1 MGGFFG
7 VAADNCEKCRTDL
20 FYGTDYHC
28 HLGIRRGGLATVS
41 ENSFSRVIHDITNTQ
56 FRSKFDADL
65 EKLAGDMGIGVI
77 SDYEDQP
84 LIIGS
89 HLGAYAIV
97 TVGAIKNDAELA
109 RMAFRKRATHFSEMN
124 GGELNPTELAAS
136 LINQEESFEA
146 GIRAAQEQIDG
157 SMSMLILTAKGIYA
171 VRDRL
176 GRTPVI
182 IGKGERGYAVTMET
196 CAFYN
201 LGYEVEQE
209 LGPGEAVFITRDGLA
224 QRLPPGERMQVCSF
238 LWIYYGYPAS
248 EYEGVNVER
257 SRYRSGAALAARD
270 TVEVDFATGI
280 PDSGVAHA
288 LGYSQ
293 KRRIPYSR
301 PFVKYTPTWARSFL
315 PQNQAQRELVAKM
328 KLIPIKKLTQGKRIL
343 FCDDSI
349 VRGTQL
355 KDTLQR
361 IYSYGAKEIH
371 MRLACP
377 PLFFGCNYLNFSRSR
392 TEMDLA
398 TRKAIEEIEGKGV
411 KYDIADYID
420 ERSDKHAALIE
431 HIRSKMGLTSL
442 SFQLLG
448 DMVEAI
454 GVDRGKLCT
463 YCWTGRDG
471 CSMYP
476 H

>member
-7 VAADNCEKCRTDL
+7 VISDDSEKCATHL

-28 HLGIRRGGLATVS
+28 HLGIRRGGLVTV
-41 ENSFSRVIHDITNTQ
+41 NGPKFTRVIHDISNTQ

-65 EKLAGDMGIGVI
+65 EKFDGWAGIGVI

-89 HLGAYAIV
+89 HLGTYAIV
-97 TVGAIKNDAELA
+97 TVGAIKNERELA
-109 RMAFRKRATHFSEMN
+109 QRAFDKRITHFSEMSGN
-124 GGELNPTELAAS
+124 ELNPTELTAT
-136 LINQEESFEA
+136 LINEAESFEA
-146 GIRAAQEQIDG
+146 GIKAAQERIEG
-157 SMSMLILTAKGIYA
+157 SMSMLILTPGGIYA
-171 VRDRL
+171 VRDRF

-182 IGKGERGYAVTMET
+182 IGKGESGYAVTMET

-201 LGYEVEQE
+201 LEYELEKE
-209 LGPGEAVFITRDGLA
+209 LGPGEVVFINRDGYE
-224 QRLPPGERMQVCSF
+224 QRVPPGDKMQICTF

-248 EYEGVNVER
+248 DYEGVNVELA
-257 SRYRSGAALAARD
+257 RYRSGAALAVRD
-270 TVEVDFATGI
+270 DVDVDFAAGI

-293 KRRIPYSR
+293 KKRIPYSR

-315 PQNQAQRELVAKM
+315 PPNQTARELVAKM
-328 KLIPIKKLTQGKRIL
+328 KLIPIKRFTQDKRIL

-361 IYSYGAKEIH
+361 IYAYGAKEIH

-377 PLFFGCNYLNFSRSR
+377 PIFYGCHYLNLSRSR
-392 TEMDLA
+392 SESGLA
-398 TRKAIEEIEGKGV
+398 TRKAIVAMTGTNNYNV
-411 KYDIADYID
+411 QDYVD
-420 ERSDKHAALIE
+420 ENGAGYQALIE
-431 HIRSKMGLTSL
+431 FLRSKMGLTSL
-442 SFQLLG
+442 VFQKLE
-448 DMVEAI
+448 DMKSAI
-454 GVDRGKLCT
+454 GIPGENLCT
-463 YCWTGRDG
+463 YCWTGCTG
-471 CSMYP
+471 CEKK
-476 H
+476 